1 MSLNTCC
8 CCCCKDEEEEEES
21 ENVSLTRSSISIR
34 WHKSFRKFGSRSP
47 IVFCA
52 LTVPPKVFTR
62 RPERT
67 FHDVNKVPSFPR
79 SLFRFSSHPPFSS
92 DSSSS
97 PLVKTFESKIRSSSS
112 DWMKFSI
119 RRISFCAVA
128 VFVVVILVDYSFLA
142 RVVVFVNIVRSFVRR
157 SFVCL
162 LNEVCA
168 VKRRIIN
175 EALFYQNE
183 RVAEYY

>member
-21 ENVSLTRSSISIR
+21 ENVSLTRSSFSILR
-34 WHKSFRKFGSRSP
+34 HISFRKFGSRSP

-52 LTVPPKVFTR
+52 LTVPPNVFTR

-67 FHDVNKVPSFPR
+67 FHDYNKVPSFPC
-79 SLFRFSSHPPFSS
+79 SFFSFSSHPHFSYDS
-92 DSSSS
+92 SSSS

-119 RRISFCAVA
+119 RRISFCAVV
-128 VFVVVILVDYSFLA
+128 VFVVVILVSLLSGKGGGLRKHRSF
-142 RVVVFVNIVRSFVRR
+142 VRSFVRSPFVR
-157 SFVCL
+157 SCV
-162 LNEVCA
+162 
-168 VKRRIIN
+168 
-175 EALFYQNE
+175 Y
-183 RVAEYY
+183 